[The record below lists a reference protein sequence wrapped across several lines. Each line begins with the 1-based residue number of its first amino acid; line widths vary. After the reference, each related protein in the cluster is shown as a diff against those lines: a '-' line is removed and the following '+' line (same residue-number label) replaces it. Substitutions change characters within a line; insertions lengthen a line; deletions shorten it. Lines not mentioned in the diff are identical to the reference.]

1 MKQSKFSDVLITGI
15 KGYIAELW
23 NAWKMH
29 RDMCSVGEEI
39 EVIERDID
47 LEEFRNSAEI
57 PGVTEDIEVTEPL
70 VKRR

>member
-1 MKQSKFSDVLITGI
+1 
-15 KGYIAELW
+15 
-23 NAWKMH
+23 
-29 RDMCSVGEEI
+29 MCSVGEEI

-47 LEEFRNSAEI
+47 LEEFRNSAGI